1 MMNVTA
7 YSAAAG
13 AVASL
18 VRAAGHELSHE
29 GITVNAISLG
39 WMDWMD
45 DRLTPGDE
53 YADRARRFPMSRRL
67 GVADDL
73 GGLAVLL
80 SAEESAPYITG
91 QVFAV
96 DGGLTQ
102 HQ

>member
-1 MMNVTA
+1 MTDNRLA
-7 YSAAAG
+7 GADFLRAAAC
-13 AVASL
+13 L
-18 VRAAGHELSHE
+18 VVIGHHLSQRMSWDH
-29 GITVNAISLG
+29 SLG
-39 WMDWMD
+39 WMEWMD

-53 YADRARRFPMSRRL
+53 NADRARRFPMSRRL
-67 GVADDL
+67 GTGEDL

-80 SAEESAPYITG
+80 SAEESAPYVTG